1 MKDAVTEDP
10 ATEDPGTE
18 DAGTGGRA
26 GHWAARSWR
35 TVRLVSA
42 RTSLRTKL
50 VATLLVLVVMAL
62 AAMGFSGVSL
72 LRGQLL
78 GTYANS
84 LQQEANSG
92 AIDGCLFNGH
102 CPSGLAVYFLDA
114 SGHLQIVSLGASAYS
129 PEGTSQPS
137 LSGMTASWLA
147 DNPQQAVTI
156 SAASGSGPWLA
167 MAFPF
172 TGGTLNG
179 GTVILAV
186 DVSGVYTTIRQL
198 TDVDLIVSG
207 AILLVLAVVGFAVVQ
222 ANLRP
227 LVEIEETAGEIAAGH
242 LNRRVPERDPRTEIG
257 RLGRSLNTMLSQIET
272 AFHAREKSEAAAH
285 QSEERM
291 RRFIADASHELRTPL
306 TAIRGFAEY
315 YRQRGGLVR
324 YYDESELSGPAG
336 GLTPED
342 LDRIMQRVEAEA
354 ARMGLLVEDL
364 LTLAR
369 LDQQRPLARQPV
381 DLLTLAADA
390 VHDARLLAPSRTV
403 DLSVQPGAAFLVIGD
418 EPRLRQIIGN
428 LMSNALGHTP
438 DGTPIEVLI
447 SSGTLDPRKSKS
459 VPAVILDVT
468 DHGPGM
474 TPDQAHRAFERF
486 YRADQARTRKAGGSG
501 LGLAIVAALV
511 AAHGGVASVRTAPG
525 QGATFRIALPLAP
538 EAHGDDD
545 ADQLDPADE
554 DGVFDEVTVA
564 DETDLADGANEA
576 NRSAANQNAVDE
588 IRFGALAGQRGA
600 GRGADLFSVGRAEQ
614 AGVHEQRVQLVQ
626 RDPGPP
632 AGGQRPGVLIADQD
646 AVQVGRAEQGQH
658 GQVRLAVAAVCR
670 RVDEPAPAG
679 GPQHVSCPAV
689 AVDAAR
695 RLGRAG
701 Q

>member
-1 MKDAVTEDP
+1 MEFT
-10 ATEDPGTE
+10 
-18 DAGTGGRA
+18 GTGDRVS
-26 GHWAARSWR
+26 HRAARSWQA
-35 TVRLVSA
+35 VRRVSD

-50 VATLLVLVVMAL
+50 VVTLLVLVLAAL
-62 AAMGFSGVSL
+62 AAMGFAGVSL

-78 GTYANS
+78 GTYATS
-84 LQQEANSG
+84 LQQESG
-92 AIDGCLFNGH
+92 ALGTPCLRFQN
-102 CPSGLAVYFLDA
+102 CPSGLAVYYLSD
-114 SGHLQIVSLGASAYS
+114 GNLQIVSYGQNAYS
-129 PEGTSQPS
+129 PDGTSQPD
-137 LSGMTASWLA
+137 LSGSTASWLA
-147 DNPQQAVTI
+147 DNPEQSTTI
-156 SAASGSGPWLA
+156 AAASGSGPWLA
-167 MAFPF
+167 MGFADN
-172 TGGTLNG
+172 GGTL
-179 GTVILAV
+179 ILAV

-198 TDVDLIVSG
+198 TDVDLIVSV

-315 YRQRGGLVR
+315 YRQRGGVLR
-324 YYDESELSGPAG
+324 YFDDESGLAGPGG
-336 GLTPED
+336 GLTAED

-364 LTLAR
+364 LLLAR

-381 DLLTLAADA
+381 DLLSLAADA
-390 VHDARLLAPSRTV
+390 VHDARLLAPSRTI

-438 DGTPIEVLI
+438 DGTPIELSI
-447 SSGTLDPRKSKS
+447 SSGTLDPRRSKS
-459 VPAVILDVT
+459 APAVILDVT

-474 TPDQAHRAFERF
+474 APEQAHRVFERF

-545 ADQLDPADE
+545 DPDELDLAYGGDE
-554 DGVFDEVTVA
+554 DDAAEYASVA
-564 DETDLADGANEA
+564 DEIDLADAADGTSRAADGTGATGWTADGTGATNEA
-576 NRSAANQNAVDE
+576 GDRAGVTGEADRSGGNADDAGATNGSSDDAGATNWTADGTDATNRNAVDE
-588 IRFGALAGQRGA
+588 IRFGG
-600 GRGADLFSVGRAEQ
+600 
-614 AGVHEQRVQLVQ
+614 
-626 RDPGPP
+626 
-632 AGGQRPGVLIADQD
+632 
-646 AVQVGRAEQGQH
+646 
-658 GQVRLAVAAVCR
+658 
-670 RVDEPAPAG
+670 
-679 GPQHVSCPAV
+679 
-689 AVDAAR
+689 
-695 RLGRAG
+695 
-701 Q
+701 

>member
-1 MKDAVTEDP
+1 MAGRGADPALPHRVQAAAVLHEQRQPGAVEDADPRPRLGLRLPRRHRHRRVVRVGAAAQGRHQGTAADPHPARRGIRAAAALFVRSSSAMEDA
-10 ATEDPGTE
+10 ATEDAATE
-18 DAGTGGRA
+18 DAAMGDPDTGGRA
-26 GHWAARSWR
+26 GHRAARSWR
-35 TVRLVSA
+35 AVRLVSD

-78 GTYANS
+78 GTYTNS
-84 LQQEANSG
+84 LQQEVSSG
-92 AIDGCLFNGH
+92 AINGCLFNEH
-102 CPSGLAVYFLDA
+102 CPSGLAVYFLDS
-114 SGHLQIVSLGASAYS
+114 SGHLQVVSYGANTYSPGGASL
-129 PEGTSQPS
+129 PS
-137 LSGMTASWLA
+137 LSGNTASFLA

-156 SAASGSGPWLA
+156 NAASGSGPWLA
-167 MAFPF
+167 MGFPIS
-172 TGGTLNG
+172 GGSLSG
-179 GTVILAV
+179 GSVILAV
-186 DVSGVYTTIRQL
+186 NVSGVYTTIRQL

-315 YRQRGGLVR
+315 YRQRGGVLR
-324 YYDESELSGPAG
+324 YFDDESGLAGPDG
-336 GLTPED
+336 GLTAED

-364 LTLAR
+364 LLLAR

-381 DLLTLAADA
+381 DLLSLAADA
-390 VHDARLLAPSRTV
+390 VHDARLLAPSRAI

-438 DGTPIEVLI
+438 DGTPIELSI
-447 SSGTLDPRKSKS
+447 SSGTLDPRRSKS
-459 VPAVILDVT
+459 APAVILDVT

-474 TPDQAHRAFERF
+474 APEQAHRVFERF

-538 EAHGDDD
+538 EAHDDD
-545 ADQLDPADE
+545 PDEFDLAYGGDE
-554 DGVFDEVTVA
+554 DDAAEYASVA
-564 DETDLADGANEA
+564 DEIDLADEADGTSGAA
-576 NRSAANQNAVDE
+576 DGTGATGWNA
-588 IRFGALAGQRGA
+588 G
-600 GRGADLFSVGRAEQ
+600 
-614 AGVHEQRVQLVQ
+614 
-626 RDPGPP
+626 
-632 AGGQRPGVLIADQD
+632 
-646 AVQVGRAEQGQH
+646 
-658 GQVRLAVAAVCR
+658 
-670 RVDEPAPAG
+670 
-679 GPQHVSCPAV
+679 
-689 AVDAAR
+689 
-695 RLGRAG
+695 
-701 Q
+701 